1 MSAPYF
7 PGVWSLQP
15 HQFEVDTLQAQHKCH
30 LSSEPFSLTNPLLQT
45 DHQVS
50 RFVFQRHHQILFV
63 FCVGHELARSALR
76 REPNLACLVFPSSYT
91 LAGVNLVT
99 SFSEQR
105 M

>member
-15 HQFEVDTLQAQHKCH
+15 HQLEVDTLQAQHRCH
-30 LSSEPFSLTNPLLQT
+30 LSSEPFSLTTPLLQT

-50 RFVFQRHHQILFV
+50 RFVFQHQILFV

-76 REPNLACLVFPSSYT
+76 RELNLACLVFPSSYT
-91 LAGVNLVT
+91 LAGVT
-99 SFSEQR
+99 C
-105 M
+105 